1 MGVCLAV
8 NPALWEFL
16 HDLVERSHP
25 SSVNP
30 CGRAIQYNIFAPQ
43 AERKLTMVTKYCT
56 LSELEAEMVAYVG
69 SGRLLGGP

>member
-1 MGVCLAV
+1 MVWSKEV
-8 NPALWEFL
+8 T
-16 HDLVERSHP
+16 HR
-25 SSVNP
+25 
-30 CGRAIQYNIFAPQ
+30 IQYNIFAPQ